1 MMNGRNMRA
10 SLAWVALLAGAAIAP
25 AQEAGTLPA
34 GQPRPWRHEASDL
47 KPDSRVQ
54 WKTFEGGLRLA
65 WAVNAEPQ
73 ERIYL
78 RLHVDV
84 GSLAEL
90 PGERGMAH
98 FLEHMAFNGSRHF
111 PAGTLVEWFQNHGM
125 SFGADTNA
133 HTGFTETVYKLDLP
147 NRDPA
152 SLREGL
158 QVLRDF
164 ADGLILAE
172 EEVQAEKGV
181 IDGEER
187 ERDSAGFRAF
197 VASLGKL
204 YAGSLMPERLPIG
217 TRADRD
223 AFDAAKVRAF
233 YRRWYRPENMT
244 LVIVGD
250 LRELNP
256 EALVREVFAD
266 MKGPGTEVQIEPAA
280 GAATAAEFF
289 FAVHEPDLPQMQVN
303 HSALRPFVERL
314 DGAELRRERT
324 LEDLALAMVNLRFN
338 EQAKQEGTPFL
349 YAGVARLDG
358 LRVWEGAELTVVSAA
373 ETWEEAFLA
382 AHLELRTALN
392 FGFQDAEL
400 AEVRADVLR
409 ALDEAV
415 EREPTAPSA
424 GLREALL
431 MSVEEG
437 SVATSAATEREVL
450 LELVT
455 KATPQQCLQALRAL
469 WSRDSQDALAAVGP
483 ADLGAKAPER
493 LAALLEQSRKA
504 KLARPA
510 DLAQAPFAYPSDPA
524 TAGAVAKSEWIED
537 LELRTVLF
545 ANGVRL
551 NFKRTDFKERQIL
564 LSARVGEGML
574 GFADEELIRVGVA
587 ANGLNG
593 AGLEAHS
600 EEELRRIL
608 AGRRVGWAS
617 GLDTDHF
624 SFAGDC
630 TAEDLLLELE
640 LFAAH
645 VQHPGWREEG
655 LQPFLKQLPL
665 IEQFLRSNHLGP
677 LLAEFLPVYFAGNQ
691 RLSAFDNLSA
701 LPPLEEMAQVTM
713 AGARPLISPQ
723 YAEGPIELTIVGD
736 VDEEAVLSAAARTV
750 GVLPPRRAAEEQAAR
765 RAVPELPLG
774 LEMEREIDSADSRA
788 QVFLF
793 YPLTDGLDPVR
804 RRQQAFL
811 GMVVD
816 DRLRLE
822 VRERLGAAYS
832 PAAMADLSRVFPGFG
847 LLMINASSDPDKV
860 DVLVAACRQVA
871 AELAEKG
878 VTEEEMTRLRGPVL
892 NQVRD
897 QRRTNEY
904 WLRELAQ
911 AQSDPHSLENPRTVL
926 SFYENL
932 DRAALNALAAKFLK
946 PERSSVLV
954 VKPR

>member
-1 MMNGRNMRA
+1 MRA
-10 SLAWVALLAGAAIAP
+10 ALAWVALVSGAAIAP
-25 AQEAGTLPA
+25 AQENGALPA
-34 GQPRPWRHEASDL
+34 GQPRPWRHATSDL
-47 KPDSRVQ
+47 KPDPRVH
-54 WKTFEGGLRLA
+54 WRVLDGGLRLA
-65 WAVNAEPQ
+65 WAANPEPQ

-147 NRDPA
+147 NRDPQ

-164 ADGLILAE
+164 ADGLVLAE

-197 VASLGKL
+197 VASLSKL
-204 YAGSLMPERLPIG
+204 YAGSLVPERLPIG

-223 AFDAAKVRAF
+223 AFDAAEVRAF

-250 LRELNP
+250 LRDLNP
-256 EALVREVFAD
+256 EALVREAFAD
-266 MKGPGTEVQIEPAA
+266 MKGPETEVLLEPAA

-289 FAVHEPDLPQMQVN
+289 FAVHEPDLPQMQLN
-303 HSALRPFVERL
+303 HSALRPYVERP
-314 DGAELRRERT
+314 DRADLRRART

-338 EQAKQEGTPFL
+338 EMAKKEGTPFL

-358 LRVWEGAELTVVSAA
+358 LRVWEGADLTVVSAA
-373 ETWEEAFLA
+373 DTWEAAFLA
-382 AHLELRTALN
+382 AHLELRSALN
-392 FGFQDAEL
+392 FGFQEAEL

-415 EREPTAPSA
+415 ERAPTAPSA
-424 GLREALL
+424 GLREAIL

-437 SVATSAATEREVL
+437 TVPLSAAAEREL
-450 LELVT
+450 LLDLVT
-455 KATPQQCLQALRAL
+455 EATPQQCLQALREL

-483 ADLGAKAPER
+483 ADLGDDAPAR
-493 LAALLEQSRKA
+493 LSALLEKSRKA
-504 KLARPA
+504 KPVRPA
-510 DLAQAPFAYPSDPA
+510 DLAQAAFAYPSDPA
-524 TAGAVAKSEWIED
+524 VVGEVVESEWIED

-564 LSARVGEGML
+564 LSARVGEGLL
-574 GFADEELIRVGVA
+574 GFADEDLIQVGVA
-587 ANGLNG
+587 ANGLDG

-608 AGRRVGWAS
+608 AGRRVGWSS

-624 SFAGDC
+624 AFAGDC

-640 LFAAH
+640 LLAARI
-645 VQHPGWREEG
+645 QHPGWREEG

-677 LLAEFLPVYFAGNQ
+677 LLAEFLPVYFAGNP

-701 LPPLEEMAQVTM
+701 LPPLEAMAQVTM

-723 YAEGPIELTIVGD
+723 YAAGPVELTIVGD
-736 VDEEAVLSAAARTV
+736 VDEEAVLNAAARTV
-750 GVLPPRRAAEEQAAR
+750 GVLPPRSGLQDQAAR
-765 RAVPELPLG
+765 RAMPALPLG
-774 LEMEREIDSADSRA
+774 LEMEREIESADARA

-793 YPLTDGLDPVR
+793 YPLTDGMDSVR
-804 RRQQAFL
+804 RRQLAFL

-822 VRERLGAAYS
+822 VRERLGAAYA

-847 LLMINASSDPDKV
+847 LLMINASSAPETV

-878 VTEEEMTRLRGPVL
+878 VTEEEMARLRGPVL

-904 WLRELAQ
+904 WLRELGQ
-911 AQSDPHSLENPRTVL
+911 AQTDPESLKNPRTVL

-932 DRAALNALAAKFLK
+932 DRADLSALAAKYLT
-946 PERSSVLV
+946 PEKSSLLV